1 MLKVTICIGSN
12 CHVKGSKK
20 VIEELQ
26 YLVASENLKDK
37 INLAGA
43 FCTGDCGENCG
54 EGVSV
59 LVGEKHFSIKPSET
73 KALFEN
79 EIKPLI

>member
-26 YLVASENLKDK
+26 FLVKTEGLQDK
-37 INLAGA
+37 ITLAGA
-43 FCTGDCGENCG
+43 FCTGDCGKGCG
-54 EGVSV
+54 DGVSV
-59 LVGEKHFSIKPSET
+59 LVGEKHFNIKPEET
-73 KALFEN
+73 KALFAN
-79 EIKPLI
+79 EIKSQI

>member
-1 MLKVTICIGSN
+1 MLKITICIGSN

-26 YLVASENLKDK
+26 YLVASKDLKDK

-43 FCTGDCGENCG
+43 FCTGDCGKGCG
-54 EGVSV
+54 DGVNVMIEG
-59 LVGEKHFSIKPSET
+59 KHFNILPEDT
-73 KALFEN
+73 KTFFEK
-79 EIKPLI
+79 EILKLI

>member
-26 YLVASENLKDK
+26 YLVTTGDLKEK

-43 FCTGDCGENCG
+43 FCTGDCGKQCG

-59 LVGEKHFSIKPSET
+59 VVGEKHFSINPSET
-73 KALFEN
+73 KALFEK
-79 EIKPLI
+79 EILPLI